1 MTDTI
6 MMKRHTLHIIYS
18 LAIVIAAICIAL
30 LLPNQEAPQEM
41 PFPQRDYKE
50 IKSDGILNVVTEYNT
65 LGYYAEKDTIA
76 GFQYELIQA
85 FANSKGLRANIRPVM
100 DFEERTKGL
109 NEGIFDLIACNLLAT
124 SELKDTIALTHPILL
139 SKDILV
145 QRKKNGNDS
154 TFIANQLA
162 LAHETIHVAKGS
174 PTLLRLRNL
183 SHEIGDTIYVNE
195 IDKYGPEQLVALVA
209 HGDIDYAVCDESI
222 ARTALDSL
230 PQIDISVAIGFTQ
243 FHSWAV
249 SKQSTALLDSLNS
262 WLETYEKS
270 KAYHTL
276 CRQYRLSPVIPNRS
290 ATSSQ

>member
-109 NEGIFDLIACNLLAT
+109 NEVIFDLIACNLLAT

-162 LAHETIHVAKGS
+162 LAHKTIHVAKGS

-209 HGDIDYAVCDESI
+209 HGDIDYAVCDEKI
-222 ARTALDSL
+222 AHALADSL
-230 PQIDISVAIGFTQ
+230 PQLDLTTDISFTQ
-243 FHSWAV
+243 FYAWGV
-249 SKQSTALLDSLNS
+249 RKQSTELLDSLNA
-262 WLETYEKS
+262 WLDSFLHTE
-270 KAYHTL
+270 AYNRL
-276 CRQYRLSPVIPNRS
+276 YRKYYRK
-290 ATSSQ
+290 